1 MFGQQADKNRQ
12 TLGTSQES
20 KSEQAKRIKRPTN
33 INPFNISIHL
43 KTVPTKI
50 SKILMDSSNG
60 VKHRLTLHRLIAW
73 LRDRRKSDGEQKSK
87 GARRRKTRKKRL
99 AEHIGINEM
108 KYRSSCKRQPVV
120 KALIS
125 GERVPIRKPVIERPW
140 TGRIETSPEPSSAR
154 ARKTRPQMT
163 LLLISDGVWVADGRY
178 IRTNEQIRGPD
189 IARRT

>member
-33 INPFNISIHL
+33 INPFSISIHL

-50 SKILMDSSNG
+50 SKILMDSS
-60 VKHRLTLHRLIAW
+60 KHRLTLHRLTAW

-140 TGRIETSPEPSSAR
+140 TGRIQMSSEPSSAR

-163 LLLISDGVWVADGRY
+163 LLLISDGVWVAAGRY
-178 IRTNEQIRGPD
+178 ISTNEQIRGPD